1 MKKIVLLLVLTVFSL
16 QGCKN
21 IDFGDYNQNPIGPNA
36 PSPKDLLTGGMINYF
51 NNTGRYELT
60 VPTLNIQWQAQT
72 AYTDE
77 MQYADVPVP
86 WRAKYVQ
93 VLSNFK
99 EIIKYYQDH
108 PDDNTAG
115 KPENQIAI
123 SKIMMAYVFKELAD
137 SYGDIPF
144 SEALDPDNHTPKYD
158 SQIDVYH
165 GIIDMLKEARDM
177 IDVSSTSSLPVL
189 GDIVYNGDMEKW
201 QKFANSL
208 ILHAAL
214 QLSNVPSE
222 VNYAKGE
229 FTSAL
234 NNPAGVLE
242 DVTDDAWIQYSSK
255 DAFYMNPYYRMRR
268 ADYALSKEFTD
279 DLQGEAPGGPAS
291 CNPTYNHTPDPREQ
305 IFSTQPS
312 VDGVPYSCSVSG
324 GSAQMS
330 SLIWAAEAPLPFF
343 LSSWTWLDR
352 AEAAARGWT
361 SEDYDTALTNGI
373 NNSFTTLAGHYG
385 VNLNAADVAAYVSAR
400 VADANDAS
408 YGDGNADPKL
418 IVVAEEK
425 WVAMFPKGF
434 EGWTQW
440 RRLHYPLLQPHPH
453 PFNSTGQIPRRYAY
467 PGEESTV
474 NPDNRAE
481 AVANGLTPAED
492 RNDSRTRW
500 DQ

>member
-1 MKKIVLLLVLTVFSL
+1 MKKIVLLFVLMVFSL

-21 IDFGDYNQNPIGPNA
+21 IDFGDYNQNPIGPND

-86 WRAKYVQ
+86 WRYKYVQ

-123 SKIMMAYVFKELAD
+123 SKIMMAYIFKELAD

-144 SEALDPDNHTPKYD
+144 SEALNPDNHTPKYD

-177 IDVSSTSSLPVL
+177 IDVASTSSLPVL
-189 GDIVYNGDMEKW
+189 GDIIYNGDMAKW
-201 QKFANSL
+201 QMLANSL
-208 ILHAAL
+208 ILHASL

-242 DVTDDAWIQYSSK
+242 NASDDAWVHYSSK
-255 DAFYMNPYYRMRR
+255 DGFYKNPYSQMRR

-279 DLQGEAPGGPAS
+279 DLQGEANGGPAS
-291 CNPTYNHTPDPREQ
+291 CNPTFNHTADPREQ

-312 VDGVPYSCSVSG
+312 VDGVPYSCSAHG
-324 GSAQMS
+324 GAAQMS
-330 SLIWAAEAPLPFF
+330 SLIWSDEAPLPFF

-373 NNSFTTLAGHYG
+373 NNSFNTLAGHYG

-400 VADANDAS
+400 VADANNAA
-408 YGDGNADPKL
+408 YGDGNANPKL

-440 RRLHYPLLQPHPH
+440 RRLHYPLLQPHPN

-467 PGEESTV
+467 PAEESTV